1 MGLRTRRLH
10 FPVAVSRGQTGQ
22 EPGAIHPVGLL
33 WHRFVPLSEA
43 QLTLVLEEEGGPF
56 AYLVAAAHFGFFEGT
71 VVETFGCL
79 DYNAVEE
86 EEEEEEVVAS

>member
-33 WHRFVPLSEA
+33 WHRFVPLSGA
-43 QLTLVLEEEGGPF
+43 QLTLVLEEEEEGGLF
-56 AYLVAAAHFGFFEGT
+56 AYLVAAAHFCFFEGT
-71 VVETFGCL
+71 VVETSGCL

-86 EEEEEEVVAS
+86 EVVVAS